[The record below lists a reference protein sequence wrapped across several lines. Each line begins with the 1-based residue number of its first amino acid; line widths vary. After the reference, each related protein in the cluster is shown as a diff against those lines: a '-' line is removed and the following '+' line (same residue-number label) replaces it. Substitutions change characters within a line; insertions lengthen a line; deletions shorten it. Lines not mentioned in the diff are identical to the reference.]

1 MQLVSIPP
9 ALLSTQQT
17 GNRLRPR
24 QLTTQGKTVLSL
36 YADAPNILI
45 HLQKLWLSDQLSHFG
60 HRYQRVQISHRRTL
74 VARSALR
81 RLTSAPELSLNL
93 PKRSIELGL
102 HAIAAGIIHL
112 PVTRQIRDRAVMMG
126 SRHRRRFARATK
138 QTDSQCSEGKP
149 ECRAPR
155 SVFQSPQHSR

>member
-60 HRYQRVQISHRRTL
+60 HRYQRVQIPHRRTL

-93 PKRSIELGL
+93 PKGRIELSL
-102 HAIAAGIIHL
+102 HAIATRIIHL
-112 PVTRQIRDRAVMMG
+112 PVTRQIGDRAVIMG
-126 SRHRRRFARATK
+126 SRHGHRLACAAE
-138 QTDSQCSEGKP
+138 QTESDGTESKP
-149 ECRAPR
+149 ESGAPK
-155 SVFQSPQHSR
+155 SVFQRG